1 VVIFKKPGEIGIHPI
16 NVKKVNGHWLVTGDR
31 GIVTLVTGNG
41 TTMKEAQKNMY
52 NRIAT
57 LLINNSYYRNDIGDR
72 WTEDSDKL
80 RSWGYL

>member
-1 VVIFKKPGEIGIHPI
+1 MQE
-16 NVKKVNGHWLVTGDR
+16 VNGHWLVTGDR
-31 GIVTLVTGNG
+31 GIVTLVTGQG
-41 TTMKEAQKNMY
+41 TTMKEAQKHMY
-52 NRIAT
+52 NRISN

>member
-1 VVIFKKPGEIGIHPI
+1 VIFKKPITSGVHPI
-16 NVKKVNGHWLVTGDR
+16 NVKKVNDHWLVTGNQ
-31 GIVTLVTGNG
+31 GIVTLITGNG

-52 NRIAT
+52 NRISNT
-57 LLINNSYYRNDIGDR
+57 LVNNSYYRNDIGNR

>member
-1 VVIFKKPGEIGIHPI
+1 
-16 NVKKVNGHWLVTGDR
+16 
-31 GIVTLVTGNG
+31 
-41 TTMKEAQKNMY
+41 MKEAQKHMY
-52 NRIAT
+52 NRISN

>member
-1 VVIFKKPGEIGIHPI
+1 
-16 NVKKVNGHWLVTGDR
+16 VNDHWLVTGNQ
-31 GIVTLVTGNG
+31 GIVTLITGNG

-52 NRIAT
+52 NRISNT
-57 LLINNSYYRNDIGDR
+57 LVNNSYYRNDIGNR